1 MRFIL
6 LVIAMALT
14 GCSTDYQR
22 KGFTG
27 HGYSTTQ
34 LSEKTFIVNFKG
46 NSATSEERVNDFTLL
61 RASEITM
68 QHGYTYFRIL
78 ENQRDKQKSK
88 HTDGSIDKSTDVHS
102 INHGN
107 NTFTHGHAS
116 VEEDTDFDSH
126 TYELVEVTYSKTIEC
141 LESKPTTGRV
151 YNAQIIAK
159 SIRAKYDI

>member
-6 LVIAMALT
+6 LAIAITLT
-14 GCSTDYQR
+14 GCATDYQP

-27 HGYSTTQ
+27 NGYSTTQ
-34 LSEKTFIVNFKG
+34 LSEKTFVVNFKG

-61 RASEITM
+61 RSSEIAIK
-68 QHGYTYFRIL
+68 HGYTYFRVL
-78 ENQRDKQKSK
+78 DNKRDEQKSK
-88 HTDGSIDKSTDVHS
+88 HTDGSMSQDTDIHS
-102 INHGN
+102 MNHGDDM
-107 NTFTHGHAS
+107 FAHGHTS
-116 VEEDTDFDSH
+116 IQQDRDFDSH

-141 LESKPTTGRV
+141 LENKPKTGRV